1 MPTGQAAEDGRLQ
14 EGDEIFAVNGNLL
27 QGLSHS
33 EAIAIFKQIRSGPV
47 VLQTGRRTQQ
57 QQQQIM
63 QQQQPHYHNHSH
75 LKQQQTLQQQH
86 HHYQNLP
93 AKSGHHSSTIQ
104 MQNPNSK
111 SRSCADLLGTAEIIE
126 E

>member
-1 MPTGQAAEDGRLQ
+1 MFFLFS
-14 EGDEIFAVNGNLL
+14 GDEIFAVNGNLL

-63 QQQQPHYHNHSH
+63 VNILISRVF
-75 LKQQQTLQQQH
+75 LDK
-86 HHYQNLP
+86 NL
-93 AKSGHHSSTIQ
+93 GIY
-104 MQNPNSK
+104 NIVPN
-111 SRSCADLLGTAEIIE
+111 L
-126 E
+126 

>member
-1 MPTGQAAEDGRLQ
+1 MSLMMYYMLGTFYNNVYFLLIFFLIFFA
-14 EGDEIFAVNGNLL
+14 GDEIFAVNGNLL

-63 QQQQPHYHNHSH
+63 VKYFDFTQLHFEFF
-75 LKQQQTLQQQH
+75 L
-86 HHYQNLP
+86 
-93 AKSGHHSSTIQ
+93 
-104 MQNPNSK
+104 
-111 SRSCADLLGTAEIIE
+111 EI
-126 E
+126 

>member
-1 MPTGQAAEDGRLQ
+1 M
-14 EGDEIFAVNGNLL
+14 

-63 QQQQPHYHNHSH
+63 VNILISRVF
-75 LKQQQTLQQQH
+75 LDK
-86 HHYQNLP
+86 NLGIYNIVP
-93 AKSGHHSSTIQ
+93 TADIAEFIANFFKRIVKEWAQKLILEFNYINTNSDDFYVIQ
-104 MQNPNSK
+104 
-111 SRSCADLLGTAEIIE
+111 L
-126 E
+126 